1 MLDAYSRAWVWF
13 GRGHADL
20 TRRIAIRTGNVF
32 KLKKI
37 EENNSISACLAGT
50 IMLIVPP
57 MNTFQNETFQHAS
70 NRLTKYKPK
79 KRVLKGGAKSFAKR
93 KKETEELLAQL

>member
-13 GRGHADL
+13 GREHADL
-20 TRRIAIRTGNVF
+20 PRRIAIRTGNLF
-32 KLKKI
+32 KLKKNRR
-37 EENNSISACLAGT
+37 EQFDKCVFRGYDKADGT
-50 IMLIVPP
+50 P
-57 MNTFQNETFQHAS
+57 MNPFQNETFKHAS
-70 NRLTKYKPK
+70 DRLTKYKPK